1 MENGNIYAFLAMKK
15 EKKEI
20 SLENIR
26 LPAIERIKISMFA
39 SCRKLESDVFE

>member
-15 EKKEI
+15 EKEEI

-26 LPAIERIKISMFA
+26 LPAIERIKISTFA
-39 SCRKLESDVFE
+39 SCRKSESDVFE